1 MNSMHGPRVSQSE
14 DHPKRQTILHYAREA
29 FVAEGY
35 AGAKMEPIA
44 RDAGVSTA
52 TLYSLFKGKA
62 GLFEAVVDD
71 ATEQFARQIS
81 GVRAAD
87 GDARRQLTSFA
98 TAYAEFMGDPF
109 VRSIFRLIM
118 AERPWF
124 QAIAARF
131 FDRGRS
137 TFGATLITILEQMID
152 KKELAPIEHPS
163 WAAGHLMG
171 MVEHPLFFVPMVA
184 GEHVRLRRTA
194 AEVAS
199 DAVETFLAR
208 YGPQG

>member
-1 MNSMHGPRVSQSE
+1 MQGPDSGSHD
-14 DHPKRQTILHYAREA
+14 DHPKRQTILRYARAA

-35 AGAKMEPIA
+35 AGTKMEPIA

-87 GDARRQLTSFA
+87 GDARHQLTSFA
-98 TAYAEFMGDPF
+98 TAYAEFMADPF

-137 TFGATLITILEQMID
+137 TFGATLMTILDQMIANGDLRPID
-152 KKELAPIEHPS
+152 KPS

-171 MVEHPLFFVPMVA
+171 MVEHPVFFVPMVA
-184 GEHVRLRRTA
+184 GDHVRVQRTA
-194 AEVAS
+194 AEIAD

-208 YGPQG
+208 YGA